1 MPATV
6 AQGTPL
12 AEALANV
19 VQPKLVE
26 MGWSADSG
34 EDSALTEY
42 VILMLVNGKTQE
54 QIAEELSNDLLNLG
68 EGDTQAVDFSQW
80 LFEQVEVLN
89 NNINGV
95 ASVPNA
101 APAAVQALSTS
112 TNQNVFGVQDQQDAT
127 MGEASGP
134 GDNMYVFDDLLF

>member
-6 AQGTPL
+6 APETPL

-26 MGWSADSG
+26 MGWSSDSG

-68 EGDTQAVDFSQW
+68 EGDTQAIDFSRW

-89 NNINGV
+89 NKINGE
-95 ASVPNA
+95 ASIPDA
-101 APAAVQALSTS
+101 APAAQALPTS
-112 TNQNVFGVQDQQDAT
+112 NNQNVFGVPDQQDAT
-127 MGEASGP
+127 MGEASAP
-134 GDNMYVFDDLLF
+134 SDTM

>member
-6 AQGTPL
+6 APGTPL

-19 VQPKLVE
+19 VQPKMVE

-68 EGDTQAVDFSQW
+68 EGDTQAIDFSRW

-95 ASVPNA
+95 ASVPDA
-101 APAAVQALSTS
+101 APVAAQALPTS
-112 TNQNVFGVQDQQDAT
+112 NNQNVFGVPDQQDAT

-134 GDNMYVFDDLLF
+134 SDTM

>member
-1 MPATV
+1 MPVTV
-6 AQGTPL
+6 APGTPL

-19 VQPKLVE
+19 VQPKMVE
-26 MGWSADSG
+26 LGWSADSG

-68 EGDTQAVDFSQW
+68 EGDTQAIDFSRW
-80 LFEQVEVLN
+80 LFEQLEVLN

-95 ASVPNA
+95 TSA
-101 APAAVQALSTS
+101 QALPTS
-112 TNQNVFGVQDQQDAT
+112 NSQNDFGAQDQQDAT
-127 MGEASGP
+127 MDEASGP
-134 GDNMYVFDDLLF
+134 SDNM

>member
-6 AQGTPL
+6 AAESPL

-19 VQPKLVE
+19 VQPKMVE
-26 MGWSADSG
+26 MGWSSDSS

-68 EGDTQAVDFSQW
+68 EGDTQAIDFSRW
-80 LFEQVEVLN
+80 LFEQVELLN
-89 NNINGV
+89 NSINGV
-95 ASVPNA
+95 ASAPDA
-101 APAAVQALSTS
+101 APAAGQPLPTS
-112 TNQNVFGVQDQQDAT
+112 NNQNISGAQDQQDAT
-127 MGEASGP
+127 MGEASASS
-134 GDNMYVFDDLLF
+134 DAM

>member
-6 AQGTPL
+6 APETPL

-26 MGWSADSG
+26 MGWSSDSG

-68 EGDTQAVDFSQW
+68 EGDTQAIDFSRW

-89 NNINGV
+89 DKINGV
-95 ASVPNA
+95 ASVPDA
-101 APAAVQALSTS
+101 APAAQALPTS
-112 TNQNVFGVQDQQDAT
+112 NNQNVFGVQDQQDST
-127 MGEASGP
+127 MGEASAP
-134 GDNMYVFDDLLF
+134 SDTM

>member
-1 MPATV
+1 MPVTV
-6 AQGTPL
+6 APGTPL

-19 VQPKLVE
+19 VQPKMVE

-68 EGDTQAVDFSQW
+68 EGDTQAIDFSRW
-80 LFEQVEVLN
+80 LFEQLEVLN

-95 ASVPNA
+95 TSAADA
-101 APAAVQALSTS
+101 APSAQGLPTS
-112 TNQNVFGVQDQQDAT
+112 DNQNGFEAQDQQDAT
-127 MGEASGP
+127 MDEASGP
-134 GDNMYVFDDLLF
+134 SDNM

>member
-1 MPATV
+1 MPVTV
-6 AQGTPL
+6 APGTPL

-19 VQPKLVE
+19 VQPKMVE

-68 EGDTQAVDFSQW
+68 EGDTQAIDFSRW
-80 LFEQVEVLN
+80 LFEQLEVLN
-89 NNINGV
+89 NNINGAASAPV
-95 ASVPNA
+95 AA
-101 APAAVQALSTS
+101 APAQALPTAN
-112 TNQNVFGVQDQQDAT
+112 NQNVFGVQDQQDAT

-134 GDNMYVFDDLLF
+134 SDNM

>member
-6 AQGTPL
+6 APETPL

-26 MGWSADSG
+26 MGWSSDSG

-68 EGDTQAVDFSQW
+68 EGDTQAIDFSRW

-89 NNINGV
+89 NKINGV
-95 ASVPNA
+95 ATVPDA
-101 APAAVQALSTS
+101 VPAAQALPTGN
-112 TNQNVFGVQDQQDAT
+112 NQNVFGVQDQQDAT
-127 MGEASGP
+127 IGEASGAS
-134 GDNMYVFDDLLF
+134 DTM

>member
-1 MPATV
+1 MPVTV
-6 AQGTPL
+6 APGTPL

-19 VQPKLVE
+19 VQPKMVE

-68 EGDTQAVDFSQW
+68 EGDTQAIDFSRW
-80 LFEQVEVLN
+80 LFEQLEVLN
-89 NNINGV
+89 NNING
-95 ASVPNA
+95 ASSVPDTVPGA
-101 APAAVQALSTS
+101 GQALPTS
-112 TNQNVFGVQDQQDAT
+112 NNQNAFGVPDQQDAT
-127 MGEASGP
+127 MGDASGSS
-134 GDNMYVFDDLLF
+134 DTM

>member
-6 AQGTPL
+6 APGTPL

-19 VQPKLVE
+19 VQPKMVE
-26 MGWSADSG
+26 MGWSEDSG

-68 EGDTQAVDFSQW
+68 EGDTQAIDFSRW

-95 ASVPNA
+95 ASIPDAALAAQAVP
-101 APAAVQALSTS
+101 TS
-112 TNQNVFGVQDQQDAT
+112 NNQNVFGTQDQQDAT

-134 GDNMYVFDDLLF
+134 SDTM